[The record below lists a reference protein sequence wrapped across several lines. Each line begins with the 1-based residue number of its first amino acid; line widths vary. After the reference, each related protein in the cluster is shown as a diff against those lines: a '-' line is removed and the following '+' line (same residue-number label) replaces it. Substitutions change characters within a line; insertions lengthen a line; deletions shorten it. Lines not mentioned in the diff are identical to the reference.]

1 MSYPALLEVC
11 LFLKAM
17 ILASLA
23 SLLVSF
29 FVSGFFSS
37 PPPIIYPLPRKASKE
52 AAGCEI
58 ESVGASWRGKTE
70 VPFDLTKVSLPV
82 IHLNGMR
89 VSHRLAVSADNSK
102 HLSKP

>member
-1 MSYPALLEVC
+1 MSYPALPEVC

-29 FVSGFFSS
+29 TGCS
-37 PPPIIYPLPRKASKE
+37 PPPIICPWPWKE
-52 AAGCEI
+52 DTGGCEE

-70 VPFDLTKVSLPV
+70 VPLDLTKVALPL

-102 HLSKP
+102 HLSNP